1 MESLRPDRA
10 WYSAES
16 SRLGLNSSL
25 CPFANI
31 HYCPRYYHSL
41 SLLGDYGCTKID
53 ESVDERL
60 LAFWGTHPLAPQTR
74 EQSTQIDS
82 TGEGICAYQNFCPE
96 VAWDRFGIFA
106 TYFSPYVDEVDR
118 GLAHERLA
126 EKEISSDDPRWMWR
140 SLTPQHY
147 AACPLYAPLARGVP
161 APLPTK
167 RALPLGA
174 SAPPKEHFDVFISHA
189 SEDKDDFVRPLVDAL
204 TAMGLRV
211 WYDERTLKLGDS
223 LRQRIDNGLAF
234 SDYGVVVLSRSFL
247 AKKWTQAEL
256 DGLFARE
263 TQGRK
268 VILPVWH
275 NVTVEEVG
283 RDWPLLAGKLA
294 ACSDEGVESVA
305 KQILDAVQND
315 PPTSSLPVS
324 EPLFCPSCA
333 PTPKDIL
340 PATTR

>member
-1 MESLRPDRA
+1 MESLRPDLA

-41 SLLGDYGCTKID
+41 SQLGDYGCTKID
-53 ESVDERL
+53 KSVDDRL
-60 LAFWGTHPLAPQTR
+60 MAFWGTHPLAPQTR

-118 GLAHERLA
+118 GLAHERLT

-147 AACPLYAPLARGVP
+147 AACPLYAPLARGVS
-161 APLPTK
+161 APPPTPI
-167 RALPLGA
+167 ALQPRA
-174 SAPPKEHFDVFISHA
+174 SAPPNELFDVFISHA
-189 SEDKDDFVRPLVDAL
+189 SEDKDDFVRPLADAL
-204 TAMGLRV
+204 TTMGLRV
-211 WYDERTLKLGDS
+211 WYDEWTLRIGDS
-223 LRQRIDNGLAF
+223 LRQKIDNGLA
-234 SDYGVVVLSRSFL
+234 SADYGVVVLSRGFI
-247 AKKWTQAEL
+247 AKKWPQAEL
-256 DGLFARE
+256 DSLFARE

-268 VILPVWH
+268 VILPVRH
-275 NVTVEEVG
+275 NVTHEEVI
-283 RDWPLLAGKLA
+283 RHWPLLAGKLA

-315 PPTSSLPVS
+315 PQ
-324 EPLFCPSCA
+324 
-333 PTPKDIL
+333 TPFS
-340 PATTR
+340 PAFRSAL